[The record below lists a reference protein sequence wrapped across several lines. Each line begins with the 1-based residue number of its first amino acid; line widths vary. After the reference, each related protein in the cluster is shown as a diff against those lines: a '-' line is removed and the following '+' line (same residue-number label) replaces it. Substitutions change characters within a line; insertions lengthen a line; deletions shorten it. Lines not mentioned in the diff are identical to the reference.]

1 MQYEG
6 TFKQGRRHGLG
17 TLYACGQTI
26 YRGFWAEGMISG
38 KGVMKMLEGEIESF
52 EGQFRQGKLEG
63 YGCMKL
69 KSGKRIMG
77 FWQEGKIHGNCF

>member
-1 MQYEG
+1 
-6 TFKQGRRHGLG
+6 
-17 TLYACGQTI
+17 
-26 YRGFWAEGMISG
+26 
-38 KGVMKMLEGEIESF
+38 MLEGEIESF